1 MDLSTTNLSRDA
13 VLENESSR
21 ETASADLSL
30 DSESVYESA
39 KESNG
44 NSTLEKKGSD
54 SISSPEKK
62 ASDAVMPTSDSQ
74 EEEEEELVF
83 CDATKQL
90 LVRHLPPVLTL
101 HLKRFLQEGRRLR
114 KNGCHIEFPDLLDM
128 APYCVDHCQV
138 YDNWSQSDVTH
149 LYALA
154 PSLSIRYTNHASKMI
169 HPHT

>member
-1 MDLSTTNLSRDA
+1 MQYWRMNHP
-13 VLENESSR
+13 EKQPP
-21 ETASADLSL
+21 ADLSL

-39 KESNG
+39 KELNG
-44 NSTLEKKGSD
+44 NSTLEKKSSD

-128 APYCVDHCQV
+128 APLLCGP
-138 YDNWSQSDVTH
+138 
-149 LYALA
+149 L
-154 PSLSIRYTNHASKMI
+154 PGIRKLE
-169 HPHT
+169 PE